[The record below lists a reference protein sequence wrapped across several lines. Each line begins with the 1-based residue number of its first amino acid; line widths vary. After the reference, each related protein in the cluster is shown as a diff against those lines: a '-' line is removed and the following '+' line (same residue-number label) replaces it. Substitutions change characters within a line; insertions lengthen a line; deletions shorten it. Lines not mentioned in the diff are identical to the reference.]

1 MRHFEIITI
10 TGDVIRAMA
19 SNVAGALKIYDWKS
33 DEGRE
38 AITEIRTVEKRPDP
52 RDWTGEAE

>member
-1 MRHFEIITI
+1 MFPVFVRCVL
-10 TGDVIRAMA
+10 VIRAMA

-33 DEGRE
+33 DECGE